1 MKRLYRIGL
10 VLLCLALL
18 AGCNETVEPT
28 QPVTTTQEPTT
39 VQTEPE
45 TTAFIPLPLELDV
58 PADEVLFAT
67 EQTFAISGYID
78 PEYTVTVCGQEIT
91 PEPNGRFTYEAAL
104 EQGENKLIVE
114 YLGETVTYSVSCF
127 RNVQSYSNAEGR
139 RYGAGARMYL
149 DVFARIGSTVEVE
162 FNGEKK
168 ESTVTV
174 DQLGSGAWEGFEK
187 HIIWYDMPSRPK
199 ADVNMGAI
207 TYTVTYEGETEVFT
221 TGDIICNAYVE
232 KKSKDAEATPD
243 QDGYRNVGSGWI
255 VEVVDINTE
264 TFMGENSLDRSYPY
278 YNYLPQ
284 GTVDYGL
291 SDYIVD
297 PTGQQQFILLRCGVK
312 VYRNT
317 KNSPV
322 TTKKAVVDCYS
333 GTLPDHNEIGFDSI
347 AVEDH
352 FTYLTLDTDW
362 KAPFFFD
369 VEPQDYIDTSIRD
382 LRVEN
387 FDATYIDIQF
397 CYATVMS
404 GEFAI
409 PENNPL
415 FSHAEIIKNDYDH
428 TLRLY
433 LKKAG
438 GLYGWNAYYNEED
451 QLVFK
456 FLNPVTVTPAD
467 NQYGADLT
475 GVRVMLDVG
484 HGGPDIGAAGRD
496 YSGIGWT
503 ESERNLVLA
512 QAIQAKL
519 ESIGATVISNRT
531 NMEDMV
537 TQRERTQYLIEQAP
551 DYCLCI
557 HHNSSDDKTKQGY
570 ETAYFTTFS
579 QAAADHIHKE
589 TEKTGLYRKSEEIWY
604 FYYVSRQTACPIVL
618 TENGFMTHPYDVT
631 RMLDEEAIGKKAD
644 AMVQGIVNYSLELNG
659 YPLPGAEAPAE
670 E

>member
-1 MKRLYRIGL
+1 M
-10 VLLCLALL
+10 
-18 AGCNETVEPT
+18 
-28 QPVTTTQEPTT
+28 
-39 VQTEPE
+39 
-45 TTAFIPLPLELDV
+45 
-58 PADEVLFAT
+58 
-67 EQTFAISGYID
+67 
-78 PEYTVTVCGQEIT
+78 
-91 PEPNGRFTYEAAL
+91 
-104 EQGENKLIVE
+104 
-114 YLGETVTYSVSCF
+114 
-127 RNVQSYSNAEGR
+127 
-139 RYGAGARMYL
+139 
-149 DVFARIGSTVEVE
+149 
-162 FNGEKK
+162 
-168 ESTVTV
+168 
-174 DQLGSGAWEGFEK
+174 
-187 HIIWYDMPSRPK
+187 
-199 ADVNMGAI
+199 
-207 TYTVTYEGETEVFT
+207 
-221 TGDIICNAYVE
+221 E

-297 PTGQQQFILLRCGVK
+297 PTGQQQFVLLRCGVK

-333 GTLPDHNEIGFDSI
+333 GALPDHNEIGFDSI

-404 GEFAI
+404 GDFAI
-409 PENNPL
+409 PEDNPL

-433 LKKAG
+433 LKKAV
-438 GLYGWNAYYNEED
+438 GLYGWNAYYNEDD

-467 NQYGADLT
+467 NRYGADLT
-475 GVRVMLDVG
+475 GVRIMLDVG
-484 HGGPDIGAAGRD
+484 HGGPD
-496 YSGIGWT
+496 
-503 ESERNLVLA
+503 
-512 QAIQAKL
+512 
-519 ESIGATVISNRT
+519 IGATVISNRT

-537 TQRERTQYLIEQAP
+537 TQRERIQYLIEQAP

-579 QAAADHIHKE
+579 QAAANHIHKE

-618 TENGFMTHPYDVT
+618 TENGFMTHRNDMSH
-631 RMLDEEAIGKKAD
+631 MLDEASISKKAD
-644 AMVQGIVNYSLELNG
+644 AMVQGIVNYFLERSG
-659 YPLPGAEAPAE
+659 YPIPGEEAPAE
-670 E
+670 